1 MSNDK
6 RDVLADFAVVIDDAL
21 VRRIPA
27 STIIHALTDS
37 LIFFCHFHGLEEAD
51 VVEILQ
57 RKVALMGAVRQA
69 HVDADEPEEGVV
81 ESVISK
87 LAMRTIAEA

>member
-1 MSNDK
+1 
-6 RDVLADFAVVIDDAL
+6 
-21 VRRIPA
+21 
-27 STIIHALTDS
+27 
-37 LIFFCHFHGLEEAD
+37 LEEAD

-57 RKVALMGAVRQA
+57 RKVALMEAVRQA
-69 HVDADEPEEGVV
+69 HADADEPEEGEI